1 MSMLLAGTTTPVIAG
16 KTVTYN
22 IGVTSN
28 YMARGTT
35 QSMGE
40 PALFSGIDYTN
51 PAGFYAG
58 IWTSNMDFGD
68 GTDREY
74 DVYTGFRKTFG
85 KLNTDTAILF
95 YGYLNAPTNYNMGEL
110 KETLTYPL
118 LEKLSLTYTIA
129 YTPNYFN
136 ISGASIWNEV
146 SASYKLCSK
155 TTLSTGLGNQ
165 WIMDDW
171 GTYSTVNVG
180 ILYQICDNTSLDFRY
195 YNTNRADLGKYYFN
209 AFSATIR
216 ITY

>member
-51 PAGFYAG
+51 PNGFYAG

-74 DVYTGFRKTFG
+74 DVYTG
-85 KLNTDTAILF
+85 
-95 YGYLNAPTNYNMGEL
+95 
-110 KETLTYPL
+110 
-118 LEKLSLTYTIA
+118 
-129 YTPNYFN
+129 
-136 ISGASIWNEV
+136 V
-146 SASYKLCSK
+146 
-155 TTLSTGLGNQ
+155 
-165 WIMDDW
+165 
-171 GTYSTVNVG
+171 
-180 ILYQICDNTSLDFRY
+180 
-195 YNTNRADLGKYYFN
+195 
-209 AFSATIR
+209 
-216 ITY
+216 